1 MIRVLVVEDDF
12 RVANVHVAF
21 THRVPGFH
29 VVGTALTAADARRM
43 IAEHRPDLMLLDTY
57 LPDGSGLTVLAETD
71 VDTIMLTAASDAATV
86 RAAYARGALNYLVKP
101 FTGEQLVDRL
111 TAYGRYRN
119 SLATASR
126 THLSQEDIDRA
137 LRHLHTGDRPAMPKG
152 QSAVTARLVAEPAA
166 SLTGPVA
173 DGGRDRGGTRHRQ
186 GHRAALSCRAGAG
199 WIDHHDPALRL
210 HRPPGASLLLEVTRS
225 GRFSPHGLRRGF
237 GWFVITIGAG
247 VLAEQL
253 VDQRS
258 LRRRVTSAAY
268 S

>member
-29 VVGTALTAADARRM
+29 VVGMALTAADARRM

-152 QSAVTARLVAEPAA
+152 QSAVTARLVAELLRASPDQSRTAA
-166 SLTGPVA
+166 EIAAELGIARATA
-173 DGGRDRGGTRHRQ
+173 QRYL
-186 GHRAALSCRAGAG
+186 AALEQGGS
-199 WIDHHDPALRL
+199 ITMTLRYGSTG
-210 HRPPGASLLLEVTRS
+210 RPEHLYC
-225 GRFSPHGLRRGF
+225 
-237 GWFVITIGAG
+237 WK
-247 VLAEQL
+247 
-253 VDQRS
+253 
-258 LRRRVTSAAY
+258 
-268 S
+268 